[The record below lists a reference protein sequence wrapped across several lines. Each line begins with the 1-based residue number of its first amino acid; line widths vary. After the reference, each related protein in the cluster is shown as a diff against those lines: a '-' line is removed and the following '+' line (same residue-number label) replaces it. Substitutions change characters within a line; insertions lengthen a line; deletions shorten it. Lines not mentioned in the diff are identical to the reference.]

1 MSKAN
6 ESLRPADSLLLYWG
20 RVVEVRFRW
29 WAVASLIIALV
40 QAGLVLF
47 FFSRFPQV
55 AIVPDIRD
63 VAMEMRRTI
72 IQLDGVLIGFAGLIG
87 TMIFTRPIGEKRE
100 KREVLLA
107 TLVSVFMS
115 VCLLVV
121 SIFLAMYSL
130 SYIYSQSATLVDFSF
145 LMSAIFLVCG
155 VDALGVLIAVGSRA

>member
-1 MSKAN
+1 MSRFVPPIPCCSIGA
-6 ESLRPADSLLLYWG
+6 E
-20 RVVEVRFRW
+20 VVEVRFRW
-29 WAVASLIIALV
+29 WVVGILIITLAEAVLV
-40 QAGLVLF
+40 SF
-47 FFSRFPQV
+47 WFSRLPQV
-55 AIVPDIRD
+55 EIVPDIRD

-100 KREVLLA
+100 RREVLLG

-145 LMSAIFLVCG
+145 LMSAMFLVCG
-155 VDALGVLIAVGSRA
+155 VDALGVLIAVGSGA